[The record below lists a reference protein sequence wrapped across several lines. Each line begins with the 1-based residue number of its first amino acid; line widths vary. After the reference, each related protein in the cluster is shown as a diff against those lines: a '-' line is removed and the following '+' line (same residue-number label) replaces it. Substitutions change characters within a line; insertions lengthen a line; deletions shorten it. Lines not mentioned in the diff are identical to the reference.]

1 VTTRTLPAH
10 APPRRARVS
19 GGLRGSGFQPEIQG
33 LRAVAVLLVVMF
45 HLWPNRL
52 SGGFVGVDVFF
63 VISGYLITA
72 HIYREAATTGS
83 LSLRRFWARR
93 VRRLLPAA
101 LLVLALSAVATVLL
115 LPATVWGLTARQIAA
130 SALYVQNWA
139 LASDAVD
146 YMAKDNVPTIAQH
159 YWSLSVEE
167 QFYLVWPVLIL
178 GLVVLSRR
186 RSRRWSLRGVL
197 IAGFAAV
204 GVVSLA
210 WSVVATASDQSS
222 AYFVTPTRVWEFV
235 VGALAALL
243 VHPVVRGEAA
253 RGLLAWLG
261 LGAIVGSAMLIGE
274 SSPFPGWIALFP
286 VLGTVAVIMTGATR
300 SPLTPAWW
308 LSMRP
313 MTFVGDISYSVYL
326 WHWPLIILVPYI
338 TGVDL
343 RTLDKIAIFAATIT
357 LAWISKVTV
366 EDPLR
371 SRPFL
376 AAMPWRSFAFA
387 AVSMLVVVSATVAI
401 GSEVDRR
408 AEAAEAAVAA
418 AQESAAQCV
427 GPRALDPDAG
437 CDPVSGSGE
446 LVPPPEVVVQQNVKP
461 AYSRCQQTITVP
473 SIKTCTIGSADADPV
488 RTIAVVGDSHAT
500 HWFAALDQLGRDRN
514 WKVLTYAKASCPM
527 TTALRVLPDEQTDEA
542 AQSCLTWVADVRDQ
556 IAADESITA
565 VFTSAFSSAY
575 QFAAGPGPALDDP
588 RTGGFQ
594 DVWGAWTA
602 AGKDVLVIRD
612 IPPTQG
618 DNVPNCLAANPEN
631 RMACATEADALPAD
645 AIAQAAETSDDP
657 RVHLIDLTDRFC
669 DATTCYPVV
678 GDMIVYRDYSHLSG
692 EYATALVPYL
702 AAEAD
707 RLARIN

>member
-1 VTTRTLPAH
+1 L
-10 APPRRARVS
+10 
-19 GGLRGSGFQPEIQG
+19 
-33 LRAVAVLLVVMF
+33 
-45 HLWPNRL
+45 
-52 SGGFVGVDVFF
+52 
-63 VISGYLITA
+63 
-72 HIYREAATTGS
+72 
-83 LSLRRFWARR
+83 
-93 VRRLLPAA
+93 
-101 LLVLALSAVATVLL
+101 
-115 LPATVWGLTARQIAA
+115 
-130 SALYVQNWA
+130 
-139 LASDAVD
+139 
-146 YMAKDNVPTIAQH
+146 
-159 YWSLSVEE
+159 
-167 QFYLVWPVLIL
+167 
-178 GLVVLSRR
+178 
-186 RSRRWSLRGVL
+186 
-197 IAGFAAV
+197 
-204 GVVSLA
+204 
-210 WSVVATASDQSS
+210 
-222 AYFVTPTRVWEFV
+222 
-235 VGALAALL
+235 
-243 VHPVVRGEAA
+243 
-253 RGLLAWLG
+253 
-261 LGAIVGSAMLIGE
+261 
-274 SSPFPGWIALFP
+274 
-286 VLGTVAVIMTGATR
+286 
-300 SPLTPAWW
+300 
-308 LSMRP
+308 
-313 MTFVGDISYSVYL
+313 
-326 WHWPLIILVPYI
+326 
-338 TGVDL
+338 
-343 RTLDKIAIFAATIT
+343 
-357 LAWISKVTV
+357 
-366 EDPLR
+366 
-371 SRPFL
+371 L

-401 GSEVDRR
+401 GNEVDRR

-427 GPRALDPDAG
+427 GPRALDPDAD

-461 AYSRCQQTITVP
+461 AYSRCQQSITTP
-473 SIKTCTIGSADADPV
+473 SIKTCTIGSADANPV

-500 HWFAALDQLGRDRN
+500 HWFTALDQLGRERN

-618 DNVPNCLAANPEN
+618 DNVPNCLAANPED

-645 AIAQAAETSDDP
+645 AIAEAAEASEDP

-702 AAEAD
+702 AAETD
-707 RLARIN
+707 RLARIS